1 MSLPTQLAG
10 RDWSLAR
17 RVLCVRLDN
26 LGDVLMSTPAM
37 RALHEQRP
45 GRRLTLLT
53 SPGGAALA
61 PHLSFV
67 DDAIVY
73 DAPWV
78 KNARTANGDR
88 ARDRALIDA
97 LAARRFDA
105 AVIFTVYSQS
115 ALPAAL
121 TCLHAGI
128 PLRLAYSREN
138 PYALLSDWAPETEP
152 QTSPRHEVARQLD
165 LVARV
170 GAQTRDPRL
179 VFSVD
184 PRDRLHAQRRLRARG
199 LLRED
204 RPLVLVHPGASAPS
218 RRYPPALFGAAID
231 RIAALAPCSIA
242 LTGNAD
248 ERETIDAVLQAT
260 HVPVQSLAGELSL
273 GELGATIG
281 LAALLVSNNTGP
293 VHLAAAL
300 GTPVVDLYALT
311 NPQHTPWQVPHRL
324 LYHDVPCRYCH
335 RSVCPETHHDCLRQV
350 PPAAVAAA
358 ACELL
363 ARRGETG
370 EAPPLPAMSEAAPR
384 VLALPA

>member
-1 MSLPTQLAG
+1 MSTLARD
-10 RDWSLAR
+10 RDWSDAR

-45 GRRLTLLT
+45 GRRLSLLA
-53 SPGGAALA
+53 SPAGAALL
-61 PHLSFV
+61 PHLPFI
-67 DDAIVY
+67 DDALVY

-78 KNARTANGDR
+78 KNGRAAAGDR
-88 ARDRALIDA
+88 TRDRSLIEA

-121 TCLHAGI
+121 TCLLAGI

-138 PYALLSDWAPETEP
+138 PYALLSDWAPDTEP
-152 QTSPRHEVARQLD
+152 HTAPRHEVARQLD

-170 GAQTRDPRL
+170 GATARDPRL
-179 VFSVD
+179 VFTVD
-184 PRDRLHAQRRLRARG
+184 ARDRLHAQRRLRARG
-199 LLRED
+199 LLRDD

-231 RIAALAPCSIA
+231 AIAALTPCSIA
-242 LTGNAD
+242 LTGHAD

-260 HVPVQSLAGELSL
+260 HAPVQSLAGELSL

-324 LYHDVPCRYCH
+324 LYHDVPCRYCY
-335 RSVCPETHHDCLRQV
+335 RSVCPEAHHDCLRQV
-350 PPAAVAAA
+350 LPGEVAAA
-358 ACELL
+358 ALELL
-363 ARRGETG
+363 GARGEPSRG
-370 EAPPLPAMSEAAPR
+370 PALPPVAS
-384 VLALPA
+384 VALPA

>member
-1 MSLPTQLAG
+1 MNFVTAATGP
-10 RDWSLAR
+10 DWSLAR

-45 GRRLTLLT
+45 GRSLTLLT
-53 SPGGAALA
+53 SPGGAALI
-61 PHLSFV
+61 PHLPFV

-78 KNARTANGDR
+78 KNARTAACDR
-88 ARDRALIDA
+88 SRDRALIEA

-121 TCLHAGI
+121 TCLLAGI

-152 QTSPRHEVARQLD
+152 QAPPRHEVARQLD

-170 GAQTRDPRL
+170 GAGTRDPRL
-179 VFSVD
+179 VFTVD
-184 PRDRLHAQRRLRARG
+184 ARDRLHAQRRLRARG

-231 RIAALAPCSIA
+231 AIAALAPCSIA

-260 HVPVQSLAGELSL
+260 HAPVQSLAGELSL
-273 GELGATIG
+273 GELGATIA
-281 LAALLVSNNTGP
+281 LAAVLVSNNTGP

-324 LYHDVPCRYCH
+324 LYHDVPCRYCY

-358 ACELL
+358 AIELL
-363 ARRGETG
+363 ARRDDTTETL
-370 EAPPLPAMSEAAPR
+370 PLPAMPNAAPPA
-384 VLALPA
+384 LALPA

>member
-1 MSLPTQLAG
+1 MNCAG
-10 RDWSLAR
+10 LDWSIAR
-17 RVLCVRLDN
+17 RLLCVRLDN

-45 GRRLTLLT
+45 GRTLSLLT

-61 PHLSFV
+61 PHLPFI

-78 KNARTANGDR
+78 KNGRAATGDR
-88 ARDRALIDA
+88 ARDRALIEA

-105 AVIFTVYSQS
+105 AVIFTVYSQN

-121 TCLHAGI
+121 ACLLAGI

-152 QTSPRHEVARQLD
+152 HAAPRHEVARQLD

-170 GAQTRDPRL
+170 GAEVRDPRL
-179 VFSVD
+179 VFTVD
-184 PRDRLHAQRRLRARG
+184 TRDRLHAQRRLRARG

-204 RPLVLVHPGASAPS
+204 KPLLLVHPGASAPS

-231 RIAALAPCSIA
+231 AISRLVPCSIA
-242 LTGNAD
+242 LTGSAE
-248 ERETIDAVLQAT
+248 ERETIDAVLQST
-260 HVPVQSLAGELSL
+260 HAPVQSLAGELSL
-273 GELGATIG
+273 GELGATIE
-281 LAALLVSNNTGP
+281 LAAVLVANNTGP

-324 LYHDVPCRYCH
+324 LYHDVPCRYCY

-358 ACELL
+358 AIDLL
-363 ARRGETG
+363 TRRGE
-370 EAPPLPAMSEAAPR
+370 ASSVPPLPAMTGLTPR
-384 VLALPA
+384 ELALTV